1 MATLEGVAYRGP
13 AVLTVGG
20 TAHREAPAHFIST
33 SGARG
38 QLESSRGGSCRPVS
52 PLAHRALRQPLPLS
66 SHPQHHTPIHTDPTM
81 LAVSSWCCTCAQQ
94 PQFHFSNKNYC
105 PLPHKCVYLPRTA
118 AEISFGDWD
127 QPLQAGPS
135 SQGSKEQ
142 RQHPSTASTQSR
154 QLCSG
159 GLQSPRKSGQRPR
172 HTHPQVSL
180 CFPQTAPSA

>member
-1 MATLEGVAYRGP
+1 MAQQCPQWVTQLIGKLQPISFPPQELEDSWKA
-13 AVLTVGG
+13 AE
-20 TAHREAPAHFIST
+20 EA
-33 SGARG
+33 
-38 QLESSRGGSCRPVS
+38 
-52 PLAHRALRQPLPLS
+52 LADLCLHWHIEPCAN
-66 SHPQHHTPIHTDPTM
+66 QHHTPIHTDPTM

-172 HTHPQVSL
+172 HPHPQVSL
-180 CFPQTAPSA
+180 CSPQIAPSA